1 MAAGDRRGGR
11 QSEAARGDGPGPM
24 ASAADTADPLECQNI
39 PADAARLVGVRRTLQ
54 DWASAAG
61 LPPSTVADLVL
72 ASYEAMANSAEHGY
86 RNGPGTIDLL
96 ATCDEDGVVVTVRDR
111 GEWRSPPA
119 DPGHRGRGLMMIK
132 SMSHAEVEPGPDGTT
147 VRMRWPRS

>member
-1 MAAGDRRGGR
+1 MVG
-11 QSEAARGDGPGPM
+11 
-24 ASAADTADPLECQNI
+24 PLECAGI
-39 PADAARLVGVRRTLQ
+39 PAEAARLVGVRRTLQ
-54 DWASAAG
+54 DWASTAG
-61 LPPSTVADLVL
+61 LPPSTISDLVL

-119 DPGHRGRGLMMIK
+119 DPGHRGRGLMMIR

>member
-1 MAAGDRRGGR
+1 MASGDGRGGR
-11 QSEAARGDGPGPM
+11 DSAAARGDGPDPT
-24 ASAADTADPLECQNI
+24 ASAATVAGPLECPDI

-61 LPPSTVADLVL
+61 LPRSTVADLVL

-119 DPGHRGRGLMMIK
+119 DPGHRGRGLMMIR